1 MNKILS
7 LIIILTGYFTA
18 NAAVYTVNV
27 NTDAGTGTALTGD
40 LRYCIT
46 QANLVAG
53 PHTIQ
58 FAIAPVGS
66 VATITLTNDLPN
78 IIMSNITINGHTQT
92 GNTNVPGVILVR
104 TGGNNGFNINVNPP
118 ASVANVTIR
127 GFIIQ
132 GFQNGVNVR
141 SATSIKIYGCW
152 INVNAAG
159 TAATAG
165 GQYGIN
171 LDQTSYDTIGAA
183 PKGQRNIIL
192 ACSINGINTTNT
204 AVSHLVIKNNFIGIL
219 PNGTGSA
226 ATGVT
231 QHGIDLNGAPY
242 CTIGGTLSMERNV
255 IAWTGANGDAILVD
269 PGSHHVKIIGNLIGT
284 DSTGTI
290 AYGIGKEGVFVQA
303 NPPTTVSTAP
313 TINYN
318 VIAKCGT
325 GAVPGAYGIHI
336 TSTDSATIKGNKIGV
351 NINGAG
357 AGFGNT
363 IAGVYISNQVA
374 GVNSKGHLI
383 GGTTALDRNIISN
396 NGKYAAL
403 ACSNLPDGIVFEN
416 VSFSKITGN
425 YIGTDVTGL
434 IAMGNSGS
442 GILLQTGTTDVTIG
456 GLTAAE
462 RNVICDNGF
471 ACTGVGGR
479 HGIQLYGSNV
489 TNIFIQGNYIGVG
502 ANGTTAMG
510 NSIDGVSIL
519 LSVGN
524 TVGGT
529 TAAAGNIIS
538 ANTYGVHI
546 QGSGA
551 FPSTDNNVVLNN
563 YIGTDFTGTIAK
575 GNTKYGVLVDNGAG
589 STGTSNYIG
598 KPGQGNLISGN
609 LWAGI
614 AMMAAGNGSG
624 TGSQNTFVY
633 ANTIGLSSSG
643 APLANDT
650 GIVIKEGAHN
660 NFIGSSTAAG
670 ATNIIAYNTNNGLWI
685 SGASTNK
692 NWISKNSFYCN
703 GNSYAASDVHNKG
716 INLNGTGNN
725 NYSTPPVV
733 YSNVLPA
740 PPNSDANNLR
750 GTATANSIVEIF
762 QVETC
767 VTCPATGG
775 VSIEG
780 MTYVTTVNAD
790 AAGSWIWT
798 PGGALGGSYTVT
810 ATEPASAGTYRNT
823 SEFSTC
829 GFINLPVTWL
839 SFNAYKSGS
848 NVNVLWATASE
859 KNNGGFIVEKSTDG
873 ITFSE
878 IGRVNGAGTS
888 EDQHNYL
895 FTDTEPGSGIIYYRL
910 KQTDVDGK
918 INYSAITSVNISGN
932 DIVRVFPVPTEGA
945 LSIQFLLKAKSSYVL
960 EIFSIPGNSVF
971 YSRGNTE
978 NEFYEKKID
987 ISHLPSGMYLL
998 NVTTDAGRSV
1008 IKITKE

>member
-1 MNKILS
+1 MKYFSLVLILFCS
-7 LIIILTGYFTA
+7 LKV
-18 NAAVYTVNV
+18 NATVYTVNV
-27 NTDAGTGTALTGD
+27 NTDAGTGAGTTGD

-58 FAIAPVGS
+58 FAIAPTGS
-66 VATITLTNDLPN
+66 VATITLANDLPN

-92 GNTNVPGVILVR
+92 GNINLPGIILVR
-104 TGGNNGFNINVNPP
+104 AAGNNGFNINVNPP
-118 ASVANVTIR
+118 ASVANVTIS

-132 GFQNGVNVR
+132 GFQNGINIR

-183 PKGQRNIIL
+183 TKGQRNIIL

-204 AVSHLVIKNNFIGIL
+204 AVSRLVIKNNFIGIL

-231 QHGIDLNGAPY
+231 QHGIDLNGVPY

-255 IAWTGANGDAILVD
+255 IAWTGSNGDAILVD

-363 IAGVYISNQVA
+363 IAGIYISNQVG

-383 GGTTALDRNIISN
+383 GGTTATDRNIISN
-396 NGKYAAL
+396 NGTISAL
-403 ACSNLPDGIVFEN
+403 ACSNLPDGIVFED
-416 VSFSKITGN
+416 VSFSKIIGN
-425 YIGTDVTGL
+425 YIGTDITGL
-434 IAMGNSGS
+434 IPMGNSGS

-462 RNVICDNGF
+462 RNVICANGF

-479 HGIQLYGSNV
+479 HGIQLYGTNV
-489 TNIFIQGNYIGVG
+489 TNIVIQGNYIGVG
-502 ANGTTAMG
+502 SDGTTAMG

-529 TAAAGNIIS
+529 TVAARNIVA
-538 ANTYGVHI
+538 ANTNGVHI

-551 FPSTDNNVVLNN
+551 LGTNNNLVLNN
-563 YIGTDFTGTIAK
+563 YIGTDYTGTVAK
-575 GNTKYGVLVDNGAG
+575 GNKRGVVVDNGAG
-589 STGTSNYIG
+589 DATTSNYIG
-598 KPGQGNLISGN
+598 KPGEGNLISGN
-609 LWAGI
+609 TLNGI
-614 AMMAAGNGSG
+614 TLEGNGSG
-624 TGSQNTFVY
+624 GGTGSQYTYVY

-643 APLANDT
+643 TPLPNDT
-650 GIVIKEGAHN
+650 GIVITEGARN
-660 NFIGSSTAAG
+660 NFIGSSTLAG
-670 ATNIIAYNTNNGLWI
+670 ALNVIAYNNKNGLWI

-703 GNSYAASDVHNKG
+703 GNSYPATDVRNKG

-725 NYSTPPVV
+725 NYSTPPIV
-733 YSNVLPA
+733 YSNVAPA
-740 PPNSDANNLR
+740 PPNSDLSNLR
-750 GTATANSIVEIF
+750 GTATANSVIEIF

-767 VTCPATGG
+767 VTCPSAGG

-780 MTYVTTVNAD
+780 MTYVNTVNAD
-790 AAGSWIWT
+790 GAGNWIWT
-798 PGGALGGSYTVT
+798 PGGNLNGSYTVT

-823 SEFSTC
+823 SEFSQC
-829 GFINLPVTWL
+829 GFISLPVSL
-839 SFNAYKSGS
+839 VSFAADKNESD
-848 NVNVLWATASE
+848 VRLLWITSSE
-859 KNNGGFIVEKSTDG
+859 KNNSMFIVEKSTDG
-873 ITFSE
+873 RTFTD
-878 IGRVNGAGTS
+878 IGTVIGAGTS
-888 EDQHNYL
+888 ETLKSYSFND
-895 FTDTEPGSGIIYYRL
+895 TDPGSGIIYYRL
-910 KQTDVDGK
+910 KQADIDGK
-918 INYSAITSVNISGN
+918 INFSDIISLNVSGK
-932 DIVRVFPVPTEGA
+932 DVIKVYPVPTAGEI
-945 LSIQFLLKAKSSYVL
+945 SVQFLLKERSFYTL
-960 EIFSIPGNSVF
+960 EIFSPTGTSIF
-971 YSRGNTE
+971 YQRGNAE
-978 NEFYEKKID
+978 SGFFEKKID
-987 ISHLPSGMYLL
+987 LSNVPSGMYFL
-998 NVTTDAGRSV
+998 NVATQAGPSV
-1008 IKITKE
+1008 IKFFKN